1 MNCSRLINVVQ
12 TTHFLNRFLV
22 FLAIIT
28 TTCSQNLKEE
38 SKVFNY
44 KVQFDPTVFLQ
55 SLDDAPVD
63 TGDFDIQEFINNFA
77 SADNPI
83 QTVEQPSESNSAKKP
98 ASQETT
104 TLTPPT
110 SSSTTQITT
119 TKSTT
124 TSTTTA
130 KSTKSTS
137 PVQSVSLSVNS
148 LFEEETELPT
158 NSSLA
163 ETLLRP
169 EANSDVTTEQLF
181 SDGEEGV
188 NSVEQSAAS
197 VLDYNYYNYNYVNI
211 VPVYPLLYHM
221 RPSYYQWHYFPIPVP
236 LSYHH
241 QYQYNNMKP

>member
-1 MNCSRLINVVQ
+1 MGSSSDIVQETADGLIQ
-12 TTHFLNRFLV
+12 TTRARYTVNMVRFLV

-119 TKSTT
+119 TKST
-124 TSTTTA
+124 
-130 KSTKSTS
+130 KSTS
-137 PVQSVSLSVNS
+137 PVQSVSLSVDS

-158 NSSLA
+158 TSSLA
-163 ETLLRP
+163 
-169 EANSDVTTEQLF
+169 
-181 SDGEEGV
+181 
-188 NSVEQSAAS
+188 
-197 VLDYNYYNYNYVNI
+197 
-211 VPVYPLLYHM
+211 
-221 RPSYYQWHYFPIPVP
+221 
-236 LSYHH
+236 
-241 QYQYNNMKP
+241 

>member
-1 MNCSRLINVVQ
+1 M
-12 TTHFLNRFLV
+12 
-22 FLAIIT
+22 
-28 TTCSQNLKEE
+28 KEE

-83 QTVEQPSESNSAKKP
+83 QTLEQSSQSDSVKKP
-98 ASQETT
+98 TSQETT
-104 TLTPPT
+104 TLNPTT
-110 SSSTTQITT
+110 SSSTTQTITT
-119 TKSTT
+119 TISTT
-124 TSTTTA
+124 TTTTA
-130 KSTKSTS
+130 SSTKSTS
-137 PVQSVSLSVNS
+137 PVKSVSLSVDS

-158 NSSLA
+158 TSSQA

-169 EANSDVTTEQLF
+169 EANSDLTTEQF
-181 SDGEEGV
+181 FYDGEEGV

-197 VLDYNYYNYNYVNI
+197 VLDYNHNNYNYNYVNI
-211 VPVYPLLYHM
+211 VPLYPLLYHM
-221 RPSYYQWHYFPIPVP
+221 RPSYYQWYYFPIPVP

-241 QYQYNNMKP
+241 HESNKFPNDQSYKSNTLPHDLN

>member
-1 MNCSRLINVVQ
+1 M
-12 TTHFLNRFLV
+12 
-22 FLAIIT
+22 
-28 TTCSQNLKEE
+28 KEE

-63 TGDFDIQEFINNFA
+63 TGEFDIKDFINNFA
-77 SADNPI
+77 SADSSI
-83 QTVEQPSESNSAKKP
+83 QPVEQPSESESVKP
-98 ASQETT
+98 TLQETT
-104 TLTPPT
+104 TLPLTT
-110 SSSTTQITT
+110 SSSTTQTT
-119 TKSTT
+119 TT
-124 TSTTTA
+124 TSTRTSTSTA
-130 KSTKSTS
+130 SSTKSTS
-137 PVQSVSLSVNS
+137 SVNSVSLSVDS

-158 NSSLA
+158 SSSQA
-163 ETLLRP
+163 ATLLRP
-169 EANSDVTTEQLF
+169 EANSDQTTKQFF
-181 SDGEEGV
+181 SDEEEGV

-241 QYQYNNMKP
+241 QYNNMKP